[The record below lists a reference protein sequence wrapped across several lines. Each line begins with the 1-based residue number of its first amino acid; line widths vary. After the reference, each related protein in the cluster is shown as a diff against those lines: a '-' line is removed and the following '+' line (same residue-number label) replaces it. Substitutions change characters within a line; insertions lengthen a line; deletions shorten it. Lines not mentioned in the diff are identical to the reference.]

1 MRNAPAAVVDP
12 QPFGAMLSLVLMCR
26 YCGELSPRTIWKLV
40 ASGDLPRPVYPPGT
54 RRALWIR
61 EDVDSAIARWG
72 RRRK

>member
-1 MRNAPAAVVDP
+1 
-12 QPFGAMLSLVLMCR
+12 MLSLVLMCR